1 MEGLIMYLTLPAID
15 AMLSFIVKNSGPG
28 SAILFDCSGKTGSHD
43 SMTRKKSKIIR
54 HKAVNRSGFSSRK
67 KVLKHSWYREVSRR
81 SLAVTCDECR

>member
-43 SMTRKKSKIIR
+43 SMTRKKLEDHTAQSGEPIR
-54 HKAVNRSGFSSRK
+54 FSFPEEGAEAFLVQRGFSQVRP
-67 KVLKHSWYREVSRR
+67 
-81 SLAVTCDECR
+81 